1 MEELLEILNEI
12 DDSIDYENE
21 TALID
26 DQLLDSFAIITL
38 VSELED
44 AFDISIELQFSKG
57 NLGNG
62 TETSGRLRFQKPV
75 NDPGGFA
82 SCQRSCIPV
91 RYQFFLFRQTF

>member
-1 MEELLEILNEI
+1 MKFKIIEKEEEKMEELLEILNEI

-44 AFDISIELQFSKG
+44 AFDISIEAS
-57 NLGNG
+57 
-62 TETSGRLRFQKPV
+62 EMMPV
-75 NDPGGFA
+75 NFNWYRDFRKIKI
-82 SCQRSCIPV
+82 SKVCQ
-91 RYQFFLFRQTF
+91 

>member
-1 MEELLEILNEI
+1 MKFKIIEKEEEKMEELLEILNEI

-44 AFDISIELQFSKG
+44 AFDISIEASEMHQQRQSGQWYRDFRKIKISK
-57 NLGNG
+57 
-62 TETSGRLRFQKPV
+62 
-75 NDPGGFA
+75 A
-82 SCQRSCIPV
+82 CQ
-91 RYQFFLFRQTF
+91 

>member
-1 MEELLEILNEI
+1 MKFKIIEKEEEKMEELLEILNEI

-44 AFDISIELQFSKG
+44 AFDIMMEMKDILDFNSYEHGKVVLKEVYG
-57 NLGNG
+57 VDV
-62 TETSGRLRFQKPV
+62 EK
-75 NDPGGFA
+75 
-82 SCQRSCIPV
+82 
-91 RYQFFLFRQTF
+91 

>member
-44 AFDISIELQFSKG
+44 AFDIMMEMKDILDFNSYEHGKVVLKEVYG
-57 NLGNG
+57 VDV
-62 TETSGRLRFQKPV
+62 EK
-75 NDPGGFA
+75 
-82 SCQRSCIPV
+82 
-91 RYQFFLFRQTF
+91 